1 MLSVSSLPA
10 FNDNYI
16 WLIQN
21 DKGHCAVVDPGESEQ
36 VIAKINNS
44 QLTLDA
50 ILLTHHHADH
60 INGTEALIQAFPD
73 VMIYG
78 PDSERF
84 VQVTFPLK
92 NKQQFMLLGQQFSCV
107 QITGHTSDHIAF
119 YTNGM
124 LFCGDT
130 LFSAGCGR
138 LFEGTPSEMYQSLS
152 LLASF
157 PDETLVYSGHE
168 YTMSNL
174 GFAST
179 VEPENLA
186 IKEAIVWAKKQR
198 ELGLPTLP
206 TSIGKEKQINPFL
219 RCHEQ
224 VVKNAVLEHLSSDS
238 PVEVFAA
245 LRNWKDNF

>member
-1 MLSVSSLPA
+1 MLSVSSIPA
-10 FNDNYI
+10 FDNNYI
-16 WLIQN
+16 WVIQN

-36 VIAKINNS
+36 VIAFINDA

-60 INGTEALIQAFPD
+60 INGTEALKQAFPNA
-73 VMIYG
+73 IIHG

-84 VQVTFPLK
+84 VQVTHPLK
-92 NKQQFMLLGQQFSCV
+92 DKQQFTLLGKQFDCV

-124 LFCGDT
+124 VFCGDT

-138 LFEGTPSEMYQSLS
+138 LFEGTPSEMYISLNK
-152 LLASF
+152 LASL

-168 YTMSNL
+168 YTLSNL
-174 GFAST
+174 DFAAT

-186 IKEAIVWAKKQR
+186 IKETIVWAKKQR

-245 LRNWKDNF
+245 LRKWKDNF